1 MTSATVLSIR
11 GLGVRYAGAPQPA
24 LADIGLNLGA
34 GERLGVVGA
43 SGSGKSTLAMA
54 VPALLPSGSAVTGS
68 IQLAGEEVIGGPPE
82 RLVRLRREV
91 LGLVFQDPV
100 GALNPV
106 RSIGSQMDEALAL
119 QGEPRGSR
127 AALGLELLS
136 EAGLEDPRRV
146 SAAFPHEI
154 SGGMAQ
160 RVSIALA
167 LTGSPALLIADEPTT
182 ALDVVTQRR
191 ILDLLVSLSESR
203 GTALLIVS
211 HDLPVIASVCER
223 VIVMA
228 GGSVV
233 EAGATSQMFR
243 DPRHPA
249 TQAMVDGVMA
259 LRRRDRS

>member
-1 MTSATVLSIR
+1 MTSTTLLSIR
-11 GLGVRYAGAPQPA
+11 GLGVRYAGTSQPA

-43 SGSGKSTLAMA
+43 SGSGKSTLALA
-54 VPALLPSGSAVTGS
+54 VPALLPGGSAVTGS
-68 IQLAGEEVIGGPPE
+68 IQLAGEEVIGGSRD
-82 RLVRLRREV
+82 RLSRLRREV

-146 SAAFPHEI
+146 SSAFPYEI

-160 RVSIALA
+160 RVGIALA
-167 LTGSPALLIADEPTT
+167 LTGSPELLIADEPTT

-191 ILDLLVSLSESR
+191 ILDLLVQISESR
-203 GTALLIVS
+203 GMALLMVS

-223 VIVMA
+223 VVVMA
-228 GGSVV
+228 EGSVV
-233 EAGATSQMFR
+233 EDGATSRIFQ

-249 TQAMVDGVMA
+249 TRAMVEGVMA
-259 LRRRDRS
+259 LRRRDWS